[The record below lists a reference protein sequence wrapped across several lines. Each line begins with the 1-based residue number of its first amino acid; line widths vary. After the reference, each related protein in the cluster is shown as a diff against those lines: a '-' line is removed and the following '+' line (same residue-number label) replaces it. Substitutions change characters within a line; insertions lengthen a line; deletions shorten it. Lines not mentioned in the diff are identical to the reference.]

1 MKMLKIRST
10 QLPYLM
16 EPISYLN
23 PMDNLQTPCFILD
36 SLELEKSVLGFK
48 NALDKNFKDSVIG
61 YSVKTNS
68 VPKCMKLAGEMGAF
82 AEVVS
87 HDEYEL
93 ALLCGFKKAHIVY
106 NGPMKSKETFLE
118 AIQNGAIVNIETKR
132 ELDWLKDLP
141 SDKQYEV
148 GLRLNVNI
156 SHVSIDDADCDNDN
170 SRFGFSDETSEFSD
184 AINKIES
191 LTNVRLAGLHI
202 HRTSHSR
209 CIRFYKASIDFACKT
224 IKKYALNLDYLDV
237 GGGYFG
243 IFPNKPT
250 YQDYSNAFYEVLSA
264 YGLNDL
270 RIIVEPGN
278 ALVASCF
285 AFLSEVIDVKHV
297 EENLWFITTDGSRN
311 DLDPFFKKKGY
322 LSEIIYRQETPV
334 VELQIVSGCTCLEY
348 DRMFSLEQKP
358 LLSVG
363 DRIYYRNVGAY
374 TMCLSPMFI
383 RYIPNIYMRTNDGYE
398 LVREKWTAKEH
409 VMKNLI

>member
-1 MKMLKIRST
+1 MLDS
-10 QLPYLM
+10 
-16 EPISYLN
+16 
-23 PMDNLQTPCFILD
+23 LQTPSFIFD
-36 SLELEKSVLGFK
+36 PAELVRSVEGFQE
-48 NALDKNFKDSVIG
+48 ALDKNFKNSVVG

-68 VPKCMKLAGEMGAF
+68 VPACMKLAGEKGAY

-93 ALLCGFKKAHIVY
+93 ALLCGFEKNHIVY
-106 NGPMKSKETFLE
+106 NGPMKSKETFLDAVE
-118 AIQNGAIVNIETKR
+118 NRAIVNIETKR
-132 ELDWLKDLP
+132 ELDWLEELS
-141 SDKQYEV
+141 SDKQYSV
-148 GLRLNVNI
+148 GIRLNVNI
-156 SHVSIDDADCDNDN
+156 SHVSPEDADGDNDN

-184 AINKIES
+184 AIKRIES
-191 LTNVRLAGLHI
+191 LKNVKLAGLHI

-209 CIRFYKASIDFACKT
+209 SIRFYKASIDFACKT
-224 IKKYALNLDYLDV
+224 IKKYALKLDYLDV

-270 RIIVEPGN
+270 RVIVEPGN

-297 EENLWFITTDGSRN
+297 EDNLWFVTTDGSRN
-311 DLDPFFKKKGY
+311 DLDPFFKKSGY
-322 LSEIIYRQETPV
+322 LSEIFYKQENPV
-334 VELQIVSGCTCLEY
+334 VGKQVVSGCTCLEY
-348 DRMFSLEQKP
+348 DRMFALEQKT

-383 RYIPNIYMRTNDGYE
+383 RYIPTIYMKDGEDYAV
-398 LVREKWTAKEH
+398 VRNHWTAKEH
-409 VMKNLI
+409 VIKNVI

>member
-1 MKMLKIRST
+1 
-10 QLPYLM
+10 
-16 EPISYLN
+16 
-23 PMDNLQTPCFILD
+23 MDNLQTPCFILD
-36 SLELEKSVLGFK
+36 SVELEKSVLGFK

-93 ALLCGFKKAHIVY
+93 ALLCGFKKNHIVY
-106 NGPMKSKETFLE
+106 NGPMKSKETFLD

-132 ELDWLKDLP
+132 ELEWLKDLP
-141 SDKQYEV
+141 SYKQYEV

-156 SHVSIDDADCDNDN
+156 SRVSIDDADGDNDN
-170 SRFGFSDETSEFSD
+170 SRFGFSDETNEFAD
-184 AINKIES
+184 AVKIIES
-191 LTNVRLAGLHI
+191 LGNVRLAGLHI

-209 CIRFYKASIDFACKT
+209 SIRFYKSSISFACQT
-224 IKKYALNLDYLDV
+224 IKKYALALDYLDV

-250 YQDYSNAFYEVLSA
+250 YQEYSDGFYEVLDS
-264 YGLNDL
+264 YGLANL
-270 RIIVEPGN
+270 RVIVEPGN

-297 EENLWFITTDGSRN
+297 EDNLWFITTDGSRN
-311 DLDPFFKKKGY
+311 DLDPFFKKNGY
-322 LSEIIYRQETPV
+322 LSEVIYKKDSQV
-334 VELQIVSGCTCLEY
+334 VDLQIVSGCTCLEY
-348 DRMFSLEQKP
+348 DRMFTLDHKP

-383 RYIPNIYMRTNDGYE
+383 RYIPNIYMKKNEEYE

-409 VMKNLI
+409 VMKNFI